1 MEAVKPRNGSGQS
14 SYGPCLCGLSAPF
27 SQETWGG
34 ALAAAPSCQLASW
47 VLLFYLLLEENS
59 LPLWVCCGSNKLP
72 LFLPTLKRYKKQQ
85 SGQVT
90 ASWEES
96 HKSGAQWW
104 EEATVSVHQDL
115 LLCVLPSRDTNTP
128 RLQVYTQTHT
138 ITHTSKSNRS
148 AELVKCTWLHTSVF
162 KFLMKGIHRN
172 YWWVGS
178 CRMPWS
184 LVTDSGWRWYTQL
197 RQQSGSAWIYLV
209 AGECEFGTLLHWEH
223 PTLGVYMHNVYLFT
237 DMLDSSCAMLGG

>member
-1 MEAVKPRNGSGQS
+1 MEAIKPWNGSGQS
-14 SYGPCLCGLSAPF
+14 SYGSCLRGLSAPF

-34 ALAAAPSCQLASW
+34 ALAAAPSCRLAGP

-115 LLCVLPSRDTNTP
+115 LLCVLPSRHTHTP
-128 RLQVYTQTHT
+128 RLQVSTQTRAF
-138 ITHTSKSNRS
+138 THTSKFNRS
-148 AELVKCTWLHTSVF
+148 AELVKCTWLHTGLF
-162 KFLMKGIHRN
+162 KFLRKITDEWAPAEH
-172 YWWVGS
+172 
-178 CRMPWS
+178 
-184 LVTDSGWRWYTQL
+184 TDSGWCW
-197 RQQSGSAWIYLV
+197 
-209 AGECEFGTLLHWEH
+209 H
-223 PTLGVYMHNVYLFT
+223 PTKATEWKCQDLPCRQGLWIWNTFALRASYTGCVY
-237 DMLDSSCAMLGG
+237 A